1 LQVLRWDE
9 NAPDLHRCC
18 VMKTFE
24 CKDVG
29 VNCGWKCQG
38 ENEQEIIQQ
47 VEEHGRK
54 VHGMQQLDP
63 ELQERIRSKIKDVQA
78 A

>member
-1 LQVLRWDE
+1 
-9 NAPDLHRCC
+9 
-18 VMKTFE
+18 MKTFE

-38 ENEQEIIQQ
+38 ESEQEILQQ

-63 ELQERIRSKIKDVQA
+63 ELRDRIQSKIKDAKVA
-78 A
+78 